1 YARGTC
7 EGDLRDR
14 TVGGNSLRHHA
25 GGRSAGAVLLRVRPP
40 NGVTQCCACLSS
52 AAGRTLTSL
61 RPISRCN
68 SAGIKPANL
77 IVGTASSFGLSQS
90 TRQRYYNVI
99 GLAHSADATVFADLV
114 ELAYLLSAVR
124 GRREFAP
131 TIPLRFTNSYS
142 PHDEELTK

>member
-1 YARGTC
+1 M
-7 EGDLRDR
+7 
-14 TVGGNSLRHHA
+14 
-25 GGRSAGAVLLRVRPP
+25 
-40 NGVTQCCACLSS
+40 TQCCACLSS

-142 PHDEELTK
+142 PHDEELTKRVLDTSWLTDAKVPVPSNCISIRTICMESFDS